1 MQTAAAYIRVST
13 DDQLEYSPDSQLD
26 LLREYAK
33 THDLLLPDENV
44 FREAEG
50 VSGRKADR
58 RPEFQRMIAM
68 AKKKPRPFDVI
79 LVWKFSRFARNREDS
94 IVYKSMLKKQCSIDV
109 ISISEP
115 VGDDKVSIITE
126 AIIEAMDEYYSLNL
140 SEEVRRGMQKKF
152 ETGGVVSQAP
162 FGYRVENGQY
172 TPDPKTAP
180 LVAEIFDLF
189 LSGHGYIEIARMMN
203 ERGVR
208 TKYGNLWENRTV
220 EYLIRNPV
228 YAGKLR
234 FSKKG
239 RIRRDYGNENMQV
252 VDGKHPAIVSQE
264 LFEAAQL
271 RVYQLKEMHPYH
283 GRTAAKYEYMLRGL
297 AKCSNC
303 GRTLSASAGKVM
315 QCIGYT
321 HGKCNVSHY
330 ISIPSLDLLTL
341 QTARQ
346 YLESG
351 GFRLNIRRAHQAD
364 TTAVEL
370 DIARHNDMLKRAR
383 DAYISGADTLAE
395 YTETKHRLSAEI
407 ERLRDKLP
415 KNEPIDEEAVREA
428 FRRSALST
436 LDEIGRTQ
444 NPKTRNDLLK
454 SICEKV
460 VFSRIDGTVDVYFFA
475 VV

>member
-1 MQTAAAYIRVST
+1 
-13 DDQLEYSPDSQLD
+13 
-26 LLREYAK
+26 
-33 THDLLLPDENV
+33 
-44 FREAEG
+44 
-50 VSGRKADR
+50 
-58 RPEFQRMIAM
+58 MIAM

-94 IVYKSMLKKQCSIDV
+94 IVYKSMLKKQCGIEV

-126 AIIEAMDEYYSLNL
+126 AVIEAMDEYYSLNL

-252 VDGKHPAIVSQE
+252 VDGKHQPIVSQE
-264 LFEAAQL
+264 LFEAAPAPRLSAQGNAPVPWPH
-271 RVYQLKEMHPYH
+271 RRENTNTCCADSPSAPTV
-283 GRTAAKYEYMLRGL
+283 AARCRPAPEKW
-297 AKCSNC
+297 C
-303 GRTLSASAGKVM
+303 SASAIRTANAMYRTTSRFPLLICSRFKLQG
-315 QCIGYT
+315 
-321 HGKCNVSHY
+321 
-330 ISIPSLDLLTL
+330 SIWNP
-341 QTARQ
+341 A
-346 YLESG
+346 
-351 GFRLNIRRAHQAD
+351 A
-364 TTAVEL
+364 
-370 DIARHNDMLKRAR
+370 
-383 DAYISGADTLAE
+383 
-395 YTETKHRLSAEI
+395 SA
-407 ERLRDKLP
+407 
-415 KNEPIDEEAVREA
+415 
-428 FRRSALST
+428 
-436 LDEIGRTQ
+436 
-444 NPKTRNDLLK
+444 
-454 SICEKV
+454 
-460 VFSRIDGTVDVYFFA
+460 
-475 VV
+475 